1 MTSPEASIA
10 NLVHRYAQHVDA
22 GELEDAAALFTHAQ
36 IKLRTAEGDE
46 ITDAPSLLE
55 HWRRVAILYD
65 DGTPRTKHMMTNLII
80 EVSDDGDRATC
91 SSYYTVLQ
99 VDSSGTMAVILA
111 GRYLDQFQCS
121 DGEWRFSLREYC
133 PADFVGDVSRHRR
146 SEPTPGPASSSSCP
160 QTTS

>member
-1 MTSPEASIA
+1 MNSPEAAIA

-36 IKLRTAEGDE
+36 INLRTTDGNE
-46 ITDAPSLLE
+46 ITDASGLLE

-65 DGTPRTKHMMTNLII
+65 DGTPRTKHIMTNLII
-80 EVSDDGDRATC
+80 EVSDDGDWATC

-99 VDSSGTMAVILA
+99 VDRSGAMAVILA

-121 DGEWRFSLREYC
+121 DGEWRFSAREYC
-133 PADFVGDVSRHRR
+133 PANFVGDVSRHRR
-146 SEPTPGPASSSSCP
+146 SEPTPGPASSSSP
-160 QTTS
+160 KTTS